1 MALCDGCFDDF
12 VHPICHEL
20 EKKNN
25 LFFETYGR
33 HKRWDWDDEAVT
45 LTFSDPVLP
54 TVCIDVS
61 IVGTVEGTSWQWNW
75 ANRNLSERETGE
87 MEKVRAYGEVNGLE
101 KLTTAFLEADEYTGW
116 EMAAVAAHV
125 LDAPGAYSFP
135 TEQGRCFLLYRRIEQ
150 LQPQPGSR
158 SASSPHDLG

>member
-61 IVGTVEGTSWQWNW
+61 IVGTVEGTSWQWSW

-87 MEKVRAYGEVNGLE
+87 MEKVRAYGEANALE
-101 KLTTAFLEADEYTGW
+101 KLTTPFLEADEYTGW
-116 EMAAVAAHV
+116 EMTAVAAHI

-135 TEQGRCFLLYRRIEQ
+135 TERGRCFLLYRQIEQ
-150 LQPQPGSR
+150 LTNAQGTD
-158 SASSPHDLG
+158 SASPPHDLR